1 MQDLAILSPDTLWG
15 MSPRALESAIRRI
28 DGMRMTDTS
37 GMHGTDG
44 ALQAAV
50 TGRNI
55 EPMPGTRTAGIWSG
69 VAVIPVRGMIRPQH
83 GFMSGTSLRSLASD
97 LTAALDSR
105 EVTAIVLDIESP
117 GGQVTGLD
125 EISDMIYGARGQ
137 KPIIAHCGGGMIAS
151 AALWIA
157 SACNEVVLTG
167 SAEIGSLGVVA
178 TYIDWKAFDDRVG
191 IKEIE
196 IVSSQSPKKRP
207 DPTTDDGL
215 AIIQARIDAIADV
228 FVDHVARNY
237 GTPRERV
244 LSDFGQGD
252 LLVGE
257 AAVTAGLAAR
267 LATFDDLMEELAG
280 SGRTSSAF
288 PSGIGASQMPRENTG
303 SPTPS
308 EKSAVTLEQ
317 IKADHPEIA
326 NALIEEGRK
335 AGVEEG
341 TKAGAEA
348 ERSRIK
354 GIQELA
360 VDGLE
365 AHVLEASWDPEQ
377 TPEKVATECM
387 RKLRA
392 GEVKPSRATHDLGAP
407 LGPGPDSPVGD
418 SGEGALPVAMD
429 IYRQRRAIAEKS
441 QA

>member
-178 TYIDWKAFDDRVG
+178 TYIDWKAFDERVG

-215 AIIQARIDAIADV
+215 AIIQTRIDAIADV

-237 GTPRERV
+237 GIPRARV

-267 LATFDDLMEELAG
+267 LATFDDLMEELAS
-280 SGRTSSAF
+280 SGRNSSAF

-303 SPTPS
+303 SPTPT

-335 AGVEEG
+335 AG
-341 TKAGAEA
+341 AEA
-348 ERSRIK
+348 ERNRIK

-392 GEVKPSRATHDLGAP
+392 GEVKPSRATHDLESP
-407 LGPGPDSPVGD
+407 LGPGPESQQSASGD
-418 SGEGALPVAMD
+418 VID
-429 IYRQRRAIAEKS
+429 ISAIYGHLNNRNR
-441 QA
+441 